1 MATPAQTL
9 ANQANAQHST
19 GPKTDAGKAQS
30 SRNNIKH
37 GLCLGI
43 LVLSPDQQADMAKF
57 EAKMRLE
64 MKPTGPIE
72 ETVFAQFIDAAAR
85 LQKIS
90 SLISS
95 LFRQHD
101 EDPLVVPDAAAEW
114 NQLNR
119 YRAAAEMQLYSAIN
133 TLMDLQTTRLF
144 RELHVVKAEQAY
156 IPPMVKAGAGIWF
169 GNALRNHNDREL
181 FYAMHPGPDPLFGRL
196 PKLPSRPPAYEGAPG
211 FTNADPIAA

>member
-1 MATPAQTL
+1 MATAAQTL

-64 MKPTGPIE
+64 MKPTGAIE
-72 ETVFAQFIDAAAR
+72 ETVFAQFIDAATR
-85 LQKIS
+85 LEKIT

-119 YRAAAEMQLYSAIN
+119 YRAAAEMQIYSAIN
-133 TLMDLQTTRLF
+133 TLMELQTTRLF

-169 GNALRNHNDREL
+169 GNGLRNHNDREL

-196 PKLPSRPPAYEGAPG
+196 PILPPRPPAYEGERG
-211 FTNADPIAA
+211 FTNANPIAA